1 MSDSWLDVWA
11 ANAKVRRVITAPSDP
26 ITKYRLLDGRR
37 ELWRRAAKQPPL
49 LRVLDK
55 QLKYLGTLRGQVRE
69 GDWERLCDD
78 TGVGKIRVRRD
89 DWLADLMARGTRYTE
104 DLHLAIDLNPNIRSW
119 RTRIGFRIQSVVAVK
134 DEDGTHWV
142 DLELISLREHAKHI
156 ALIPTPISAPEFQPL
171 KAWVWLQNFRSGM
184 AFTTFLNLLRTFWP
198 FLALPTSWADPVHW
212 LTTRAGNLS
221 PLHWPIQVQFVN
233 PVLDTSRIVPI
244 AAKAQML
251 HDIHAPLGE
260 DTGVVLMD
268 YLWLEEDD
276 TSPHPEL
283 AALVGEKLA
292 RPTRNCVVLAFE
304 DKSGIVGPTG
314 TAFDGALNAVGAILD
329 DTITEVI
336 LPLDQDGDGLTD
348 PFFRRLLGVAPE
360 KPSLVWRD
368 CKHSGIITS
377 AHRMQRG
384 TARTVWTGGHSPT
397 ILNQAITFGVRYAL
411 AQLEQVIPYPGSA
424 YQQPGSSGLDNI
436 YQEQL
441 SDLFFAWQK
450 WTNPKVALWLNDY
463 ALIDHVEPG
472 NGIAWVVS
480 SALTI
485 RQGMSKTMPK
495 VAFTMTTRDGHPH
508 VYGFDYLVG
517 DRGMW
522 EVDSIYY
529 VNNIRGMKWSVTD
542 KTPMTHS
549 LTIGKARDHDPF
561 EAGMKALADGWN
573 AIGSL
578 IGGAAIAA

>member
-1 MSDSWLDVWA
+1 MPP
-11 ANAKVRRVITAPSDP
+11 RVITEPTDSIA
-26 ITKYRLLDGRR
+26 KYRLLDGRR
-37 ELWRRAAKQPPL
+37 EMWKRAGKQKPL

-55 QLKYLGTLRGQVRE
+55 RLQYLGTLRGQVRQ
-69 GDWERLCDD
+69 GDWERLWDD

-119 RTRIGFRIQSVVAVK
+119 KTRLGYRIQSVVAVK
-134 DEDGTHWV
+134 DEDGTYWV

-156 ALIPTPISAPEFQPL
+156 ALIPTPVSAPEFQL
-171 KAWVWLQNFRSGM
+171 KAWLWLQNARSGL

-198 FLALPTSWADPVHW
+198 FLSLPTSWADPVHW
-212 LTTRAGNLS
+212 LTTRAGNIS

-233 PVLDTSRIVPI
+233 PITDTSRIVPI

-260 DTGVVLMD
+260 DTGVGLID
-268 YLWLEEDD
+268 YLWLEEDA

-283 AALVGEKLA
+283 AAIVGEKNA
-292 RPTRNCVVLAFE
+292 RPSRNCIVLAFE
-304 DKSGIVGPTG
+304 QRDGITGPTG
-314 TAFDGALNAVGAILD
+314 TAFDGALKAIGAILD

-336 LPLDQDGDGLTD
+336 LPLDQDGDGITD

-360 KPSLVWRD
+360 KPDLVWRD

-377 AHRMQRG
+377 THRMQRG
-384 TARTVWTGGHSPT
+384 TAATVWTGGHSPT
-397 ILNQAITFGVRYAL
+397 ILNQGITFGIRYGL

-436 YQEQL
+436 YQGQL
-441 SDLFFAWQK
+441 DDLFFAWQK
-450 WTNPKVALWLNDY
+450 FTNPKVAVWLNDY
-463 ALIDHVEPG
+463 AMLDHVESG
-472 NGIAWVVS
+472 NGFAWVVS
-480 SALTI
+480 AALTI
-485 RQGMSKTMPK
+485 RQGIWKTSPK
-495 VAFTMTTRDGHPH
+495 VSFTMTTRDGHPH
-508 VYGFDYLVG
+508 VYGFDYVIG

-522 EVDSIYY
+522 EIDSIYY
-529 VNNIRGMKWSVTD
+529 VDQIRGGKWTVTETEPL
-542 KTPMTHS
+542 TPA
-549 LTIGKARDHDPF
+549 LTIGKARDHDPW

-578 IGGAAIAA
+578 IGGAAVGV